1 VGVTAAW
8 PAAATLVLVR
18 HGVAEGAGERCA
30 DRLAATALTAEGRE
44 QAVAAAAR
52 IGGAFDLVVSSPA
65 RRARETAAAWGLP
78 VTLDERLAERSFG
91 EWEGRPWAELWPTVP
106 AEVRT
111 DPAAWAAFT
120 PPGGEALAEVAARVR
135 ACVCELTATPGR
147 RVLAV
152 THAGPLRLAVGFALG
167 LPGERALGLGADH
180 GGSAVLRRWDET
192 WLLDRL
198 NA

>member
-1 VGVTAAW
+1 MGVTADW
-8 PAAATLVLVR
+8 PVAARLVLVR
-18 HGVAEGAGERCA
+18 HGVAEGAGERCVG
-30 DRLAATALTAEGRE
+30 RLAAPALTAEGRE

-52 IGGAFDLVVSSPA
+52 LGGAFDLVVSSPA

-106 AEVRT
+106 AEVRRE
-111 DPAAWAAFT
+111 PAAWAAFT
-120 PPGGEALAEVAARVR
+120 PPGGESLAEVAARVR
-135 ACVCELTATPGR
+135 TCVCELTATPGR

-167 LPGERALGLGADH
+167 LPGDRALGLGADH
-180 GGSAVLRRWDET
+180 GSSAVLVRWGET
-192 WLLDRL
+192 WLLDQL